1 MQSNLCIAMHVS
13 LLASDEESD
22 GKLKENEFY
31 QEFKVK
37 DQNIE

>member
-22 GKLKENEFY
+22 GKILQSDYNNR
-31 QEFKVK
+31 
-37 DQNIE
+37 DQV